1 MILSTLG
8 PSRCVSER
16 KLIKRVAAAFTL
28 LVLSATV
35 VAASSVF
42 DRSSAAA
49 AALKPPAT
57 VTATQLP
64 ASDIPP
70 LAPRGT
76 IVRSSQLGIRV
87 FVNATNGFALAT
99 DRAGTTYP
107 AATTNGGKTWRID
120 GFHFHV
126 AAANAP
132 NVVTQVG
139 AASPATY
146 FAYGGPGGGN
156 SACVTSDGGK
166 HWWRAYLPG
175 TPVAIVY
182 SHVTTPAELVA
193 LAEYGPAQFW
203 VYVSSDGGHHWRYQ
217 KGWI

>member
-1 MILSTLG
+1 MIVPSLG
-8 PSRCVSER
+8 SPRPAGECN
-16 KLIKRVAAAFTL
+16 LIKRVAAALTI

-35 VAASSVF
+35 VAVYSVSE
-42 DRSSAAA
+42 RSSAAA
-49 AALKPPAT
+49 AASKPPAT

-64 ASDIPP
+64 ASDIAP
-70 LAPRGT
+70 LVRRGT
-76 IVRSSQLGIRV
+76 IVRSSTLGIRV
-87 FVNATNGFALAT
+87 FVNPMNGFALAT

-107 AATTNGGKTWRID
+107 AATTNGGKTWRVD

-166 HWWRAYLPG
+166 RWWRAYLPG
-175 TPVAIVY
+175 MPVAIVY
-182 SHVTTPAELVA
+182 SHVTTPGELVA
-193 LAEYGPAQFW
+193 LAEYSPGQFW
-203 VYVSSDGGHHWRYQ
+203 VYVSSDGGHHWHYQ
-217 KGWI
+217 KGSI